1 MKNKLN
7 KKDLPKYAGNYSGSK
22 LWKKLATVAKNLG
35 KKTLWYVLLLYYTL
49 ESDEVSLGNKA
60 IIMGALGYLILP
72 LDLIP
77 DVVPVLGL
85 ADDAAA
91 IKLAYDTVKAS
102 ITPAIEKKATHKLR
116 LWFGEEPPTVDEFI
130 DELNSRP
137 GI

>member
-1 MKNKLN
+1 MKNELN
-7 KKDLPKYAGNYSGSK
+7 KSDLPKYAGNYSGAK
-22 LWKKLATVAKNLG
+22 FWNKLAAVAKNLG

-72 LDLIP
+72 IDLIP

-85 ADDAAA
+85 TDDAAA

-102 ITPAIEKKATHKLR
+102 ITPEIERKAKEKLAQ
-116 LWFGEEPPTVDEFI
+116 WFGEKAAA
-130 DELNSRP
+130 
-137 GI
+137 

>member
-1 MKNKLN
+1 MKNELN
-7 KKDLPKYAGNYSGSK
+7 KSDLPKYAGNYSGAK
-22 LWKKLATVAKNLG
+22 LWNKLTSVAKNLG

-72 LDLIP
+72 IDLIP

-85 ADDAAA
+85 TDDAAA

-102 ITPAIEKKATHKLR
+102 ITPEIERKAKEKLAQ
-116 LWFGEEPPTVDEFI
+116 WFGEKAAA
-130 DELNSRP
+130 
-137 GI
+137 

>member
-1 MKNKLN
+1 MKNELN
-7 KKDLPKYAGNYSGSK
+7 KSDLPQYAGNYSGAK
-22 LWKKLATVAKNLG
+22 FWNKLAAVAKNLG

-72 LDLIP
+72 IDLIP

-85 ADDAAA
+85 TDDAAA

-102 ITPAIEKKATHKLR
+102 ITPEIERKAKEKLAQ
-116 LWFGEEPPTVDEFI
+116 WFGEKAAA
-130 DELNSRP
+130 
-137 GI
+137 

>member
-7 KKDLPKYAGNYSGSK
+7 KKDLPKYAGNYSGAK
-22 LWKKLATVAKNLG
+22 LWNKLTAVAKNLG

-72 LDLIP
+72 IDLIP

-85 ADDAAA
+85 TDDAAA

-102 ITPAIEKKATHKLR
+102 ITPEIERKAKEKLAQ
-116 LWFGEEPPTVDEFI
+116 WFGEKAAA
-130 DELNSRP
+130 
-137 GI
+137 

>member
-1 MKNKLN
+1 MKNAVN
-7 KKDLPKYAGNYSGSK
+7 AKDLPNYAGNYSRAK
-22 LWKKLATVAKNLG
+22 LWKKLAAVAKNLG

-72 LDLIP
+72 IDLIP

-85 ADDAAA
+85 TDDAAA
-91 IKLAYDTVKAS
+91 IKLAYDTIKAS
-102 ITPAIEKKATHKLR
+102 ITPEIERKAAHKLA
-116 LWFGEEPPTVDEFI
+116 LWFGEEQSSPADLI
-130 DELNSRP
+130 DELSRRP

>member
-1 MKNKLN
+1 MNNKLN

-22 LWKKLATVAKNLG
+22 LREKLAAVAKNLG
-35 KKTLWYVLLLYYTL
+35 SKTLWYVLLLYYTL
-49 ESDEVSLGNKA
+49 DSHEVSLGNKA

-77 DVVPVLGL
+77 DVIPVLGL

-102 ITPAIEKKATHKLR
+102 ITPSIERKATHKLR
-116 LWFGEEPPTVDEFI
+116 LWFGEEPPTVEEFI
-130 DELNSRP
+130 VEVTSRP

>member
-1 MKNKLN
+1 MKALPSSRGQHHKNGGQYRENTHFGTNKL
-7 KKDLPKYAGNYSGSK
+7 A
-22 LWKKLATVAKNLG
+22 AVAKNLG

-72 LDLIP
+72 IDLIP

-85 ADDAAA
+85 TDDAAA

-102 ITPAIEKKATHKLR
+102 ITPEIERKAKEKLAQ
-116 LWFGEEPPTVDEFI
+116 WFGEKAVA
-130 DELNSRP
+130 
-137 GI
+137 